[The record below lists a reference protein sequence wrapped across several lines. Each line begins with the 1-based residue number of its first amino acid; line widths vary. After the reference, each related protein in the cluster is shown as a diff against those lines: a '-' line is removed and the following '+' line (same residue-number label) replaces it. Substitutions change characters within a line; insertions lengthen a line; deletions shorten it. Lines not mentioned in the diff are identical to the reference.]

1 MKLKLVMSL
10 LLGTVIALPA
20 CTPLSNTTAVPVT
33 PLTAAQADTDA
44 KILGAVAT
52 LDQNE
57 IAMATVAQSK
67 ATNMAV
73 RKYADWLYK
82 QHSQNLLEIQSL
94 SQRMGVM
101 PKNGPVALKLQH
113 HGKRVLTALKH
124 ANGMKFDKMYIS
136 AMVKGHAEAI
146 VLLNG
151 LIKVASSPALVKEL
165 EMTRSHV
172 MAHLQRA
179 QAIQKEMGFA

>member
-20 CTPLSNTTAVPVT
+20 CTPLSNTTTVPAT

-73 RKYADWLYK
+73 RRFADWMYK
-82 QHSQNLLEIQSL
+82 QHSQNLQEIQSL

-101 PKNGPVALKLQH
+101 PKNGPVAIKLQH
-113 HGKRVLTALKH
+113 QGKRVLTALRH
-124 ANGMKFDKMYIS
+124 ANGMTFDRVYMS
-136 AMVKGHAEAI
+136 AMVKSHAEA
-146 VLLNG
+146 VALLNG
-151 LIKVASSPALVKEL
+151 LIKVTANPMLVKQL
-165 EMTRSHV
+165 EVTRSHV
-172 MAHLQRA
+172 MAHLQKA
-179 QAIQKEMGFA
+179 QAVQKEMGLA